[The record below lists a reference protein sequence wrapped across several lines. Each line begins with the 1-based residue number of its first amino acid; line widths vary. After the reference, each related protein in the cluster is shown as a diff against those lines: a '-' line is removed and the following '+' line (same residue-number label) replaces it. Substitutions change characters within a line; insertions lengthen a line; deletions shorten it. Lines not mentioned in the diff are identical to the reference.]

1 MDLRD
6 LRAFVAV
13 ADHGGVARA
22 ASALYLSP
30 SSVSHTI
37 TSLEADLGVRLFHR
51 RARGMV
57 LTDVGE
63 AMLGP
68 ARRALK
74 EVAATEAVAAT
85 ADGQVTGRIT
95 VAPGRIF
102 LSPVVELV
110 ARFHPEHPLVVV
122 TLREP
127 ENNPVIAELVRSGEA
142 DFGVM
147 STESVP
153 RDLVGSPVGVQT
165 MALVVPSGHPLATRR
180 SVSYDDLDGVDVI
193 ASPAGS
199 PFRLMFDDL
208 CRAAG
213 TSPTVVAE
221 TDHLQTMLELVAL
234 GVGATVGTI
243 ESASILGDHAVAVR
257 MEPPDARP
265 MSLVTRD
272 EARTPAA
279 EAFWQFVLRHDLG
292 G

>member
-1 MDLRD
+1 MDLRE

-22 ASALYLSP
+22 ASALYLAP

-51 RARGMV
+51 LARGMV

-85 ADGQVTGRIT
+85 VEGRVTGRVT

-102 LSPVVELV
+102 LSPVVDLV
-110 ARFHPEHPLVVV
+110 ARFHPVHPLVVT
-122 TLREP
+122 TLLEP
-127 ENNPVIAELVRSGEA
+127 GNNAVIAELVRTGEA
-142 DFGVM
+142 DFGVL

-153 RDLVGSPVGVQT
+153 RDLVASPLGVQT
-165 MALVVPSGHPLATRR
+165 IALVVPAGHPLAGRAE
-180 SVSYDDLDGVDVI
+180 VSYTDLDHVEVI
-193 ASPAGS
+193 TSPAGT
-199 PFRLMFDDL
+199 PFRLMFDDR
-208 CRAAG
+208 CRAADCV
-213 TSPTVVAE
+213 PNVVAE

-243 ESASILGDHAVAVR
+243 ESASLLGDRAIAIP
-257 MEPPDARP
+257 MAPSDARP

-272 EARTPAA
+272 EVRTPAA
-279 EAFWQFVLRHDLG
+279 EAFWQFVQRHDLG